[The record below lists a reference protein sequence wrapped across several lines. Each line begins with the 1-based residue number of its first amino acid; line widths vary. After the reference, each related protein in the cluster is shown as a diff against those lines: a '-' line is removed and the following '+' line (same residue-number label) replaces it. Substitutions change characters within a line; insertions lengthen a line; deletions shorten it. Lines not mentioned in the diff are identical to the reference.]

1 MLKSLWLL
9 FVFFSITLACDPV
22 YHQCCWNN
30 RCVDNSGCETYLNT
44 YCGICVKRHDG
55 CRNQRR
61 RGKDD
66 CNKGTLNAQK
76 CSDDLSNKCG
86 NADCCDSKTG
96 APIGCP
102 GKNGKRLVDSV

>member
-1 MLKSLWLL
+1 MLKSLWLI

-22 YHQCCWNN
+22 YHNCCWNN
-30 RCVDNSGCETYLNT
+30 RCVDNSGCET
-44 YCGICVKRHDG
+44 
-55 CRNQRR
+55 NQRR